1 MRYQNVQ
8 KIMIFSNCMV
18 FSNVFKELYDVN
30 VSLWLVWYVNNALN
44 SPLSEHL
51 IAYSTE
57 LNYLIKQ

>member
-30 VSLWLVWYVNNALN
+30 VSLWYVNNALN

-51 IAYSTE
+51 IAYSME
-57 LNYLIKQ
+57 LDYLIKQ